1 MGLWKERTS
10 STVERCVKNQVKTHF
25 FHWTELNHIRFNSS
39 PVSSSAV
46 EHLPSTRV
54 GETSP
59 GENTGNFKARLC
71 GSLHRGASTGFQGF
85 HARFCP
91 IIHCTD
97 SSWILWYGLSVN
109 YRFIL
114 KLKAL
119 YLFNIRHHVA
129 SFSLFF
135 NFSQEMTFI
144 QKTKMESTSTTTL
157 TSVRHGRWVFFHFIC
172 RYSYIHVKVS
182 MIKVEWANSIHR

>member
-10 STVERCVKNQVKTHF
+10 STVERCVKNQVMTHF
-25 FHWTELNHIRFNSS
+25 FHWTEPNHIRFNSS

-59 GENTGNFKARLC
+59 GENIGSFKARLC
-71 GSLHRGASTGFQGF
+71 GSLHRGASPGFQGF
-85 HARFCP
+85 HAQFCP

-109 YRFIL
+109 HRFIL

-119 YLFNIRHHVA
+119 YLFNIQHPILARKWLLSKRQRWKVHLPPHWPLCNMGGEF
-129 SFSLFF
+129 SF
-135 NFSQEMTFI
+135 I
-144 QKTKMESTSTTTL
+144 
-157 TSVRHGRWVFFHFIC
+157 
-172 RYSYIHVKVS
+172 SYTGIHIFMYK
-182 MIKVEWANSIHR
+182 